1 MGYNIMV
8 IDSELRFKNSREFL
22 NWYET
27 ALKYEDDINYDD
39 YRHATD
45 NIQQWFMEIKEKAR
59 PMNGEFAPPEEECD
73 CGEFKEVDY
82 SIGKDFI
89 YADIAYSDA
98 EALAPLA
105 FDMATK
111 YGLTFFDVSGT
122 SQVFF
127 PDGRILHITE
137 EACAKETY
145 EEEAMAEYKRRC
157 KKLYMTVGGLLIIL
171 LALVLVKD
179 TAFVQNWNQAI
190 LITYYL
196 TFLVVL
202 MCMLAWVERAKKKVL
217 KLRASLEVSQT
228 EPRLTIAYSV
238 TNTPLDDLAWNFR
251 EGEFDNQEDFFN
263 AVVKYNEE
271 VQSIDGEKVKEIL
284 GRKIE
289 SLGSETRFVLFDED
303 SEEAERQEIREVHL
317 TSDDGISFSAGEILF
332 KLNRTLYPMLAD
344 SDAIFF
350 EGFSI
355 ITDEGS
361 IHCRLHLGS

>member
-45 NIQQWFMEIKEKAR
+45 RIQQWFMEIKEKAR

-98 EALAPLA
+98 ETLVPLA
-105 FDMATK
+105 FEMAMK

-137 EACAKETY
+137 EACAKEAY

-228 EPRLTIAYSV
+228 EPRQTIAYSV
-238 TNTPLDDLAWNFR
+238 TNTPLDNLAWNFR
-251 EGEFDNQEDFFN
+251 EGEFDNQEDFLN

-271 VQSIDGEKVKEIL
+271 VQNIDGEKVKEIL

-289 SLGSETRFVLFDED
+289 SIGSETRFVLFDED

>member
-1 MGYNIMV
+1 MGYYIMV

-45 NIQQWFMEIKEKAR
+45 RIQQWFMEMKEIAR

-105 FDMATK
+105 SEMATK

-137 EACAKETY
+137 EACAKEAY
-145 EEEAMAEYKRRC
+145 EEEATAEYKRRN
-157 KKLYMTVGGLLIIL
+157 KRLYITWCVFLVIVFIL
-171 LALVLVKD
+171 VSIEDMAFMQSWNKAAIMIYF
-179 TAFVQNWNQAI
+179 TAFTVVTLYLAISIGQA
-190 LITYYL
+190 
-196 TFLVVL
+196 
-202 MCMLAWVERAKKKVL
+202 RKDVL
-217 KLRASLEVSQT
+217 KRYPILTTPQD
-228 EPRLTIAYSV
+228 EPRLTIEHYVPRAR
-238 TNTPLDDLAWNFR
+238 LGGLAWNFR
-251 EGEFDNQEDFFN
+251 EGEFDNKEEFLN

-284 GRKIE
+284 ESKIE
-289 SLGSETRFVLFDED
+289 PTGSEATFVLFDED
-303 SEEAERQEIREVHL
+303 SEEAERQEIREVRL
-317 TSDDGISFSAGEILF
+317 ASDDGISFSVGEVLF

-344 SDAIFF
+344 SDAIYF
-350 EGFSI
+350 EGIQVI
-355 ITDEGS
+355 IEEGS
-361 IHCRLHLGS
+361 TTCYLHLGS

>member
-1 MGYNIMV
+1 MGYYIMV

-27 ALKYEDDINYDD
+27 AMKYEDDIDYND

-45 NIQQWFMEIKEKAR
+45 RIQQWFMEIKEKAR

-137 EACAKETY
+137 EACAKEAY
-145 EEEAMAEYKRRC
+145 EEEATAEYKRRN
-157 KKLYMTVGGLLIIL
+157 KRLYISWCVFLVIVFIL
-171 LALVLVKD
+171 VSIEDMAFMQSWNKAAIMIYF
-179 TAFVQNWNQAI
+179 TAFTVVTLYLAISIGQA
-190 LITYYL
+190 
-196 TFLVVL
+196 
-202 MCMLAWVERAKKKVL
+202 RKDVL
-217 KLRASLEVSQT
+217 KRYPILTTPQD
-228 EPRLTIAYSV
+228 EPRLTIEHYVPRAR
-238 TNTPLDDLAWNFR
+238 LGGLAWNFR
-251 EGEFDNQEDFFN
+251 EGEFDNKEEFLN

-271 VQSIDGEKVKEIL
+271 VQNIDGESVKEIL
-284 GRKIE
+284 ESKIE
-289 SLGSETRFVLFDED
+289 PTGSEATFVLFDED
-303 SEEAERQEIREVHL
+303 SEEAERQEIREVRL
-317 TSDDGISFSAGEILF
+317 ASDDGISFSVGEVLF

-344 SDAIFF
+344 SDAIYF
-350 EGFSI
+350 EGIQVI
-355 ITDEGS
+355 IEEGS
-361 IHCRLHLGS
+361 TTCYLHLGS

>member
-1 MGYNIMV
+1 MGYYIMV
-8 IDSELRFKNSREFL
+8 IDSKLRFKNCREFM

-27 ALKYEDDINYDD
+27 AMKYEDDIDYND

-89 YADIAYSDA
+89 YACMSYSDA
-98 EALAPLA
+98 ETLAPLA
-105 FDMATK
+105 SEMATK

-137 EACAKETY
+137 EACAKEAY
-145 EEEAMAEYKRRC
+145 EEEAMAEYKRRN
-157 KKLYMTVGGLLIIL
+157 KRLY
-171 LALVLVKD
+171 
-179 TAFVQNWNQAI
+179 
-190 LITYYL
+190 ITWCV
-196 TFLVVL
+196 FLVIVFIL
-202 MCMLAWVERAKKKVL
+202 VSIEDMAFMQSWNKAAIMIYFTVFTVVTLYLAISIGQARKDVL
-217 KLRASLEVSQT
+217 KRYPILTTPQD
-228 EPRLTIAYSV
+228 EPRLTIEHYVPRAR
-238 TNTPLDDLAWNFR
+238 LGGLAWNFR
-251 EGEFDNQEDFFN
+251 EGKFDNQEDFLN

-284 GRKIE
+284 GREIE
-289 SLGSETRFVLFDED
+289 SIGSETRFVLFDED

>member
-1 MGYNIMV
+1 MGYYIMV

-27 ALKYEDDINYDD
+27 ALKYEDDIDYND

-45 NIQQWFMEIKEKAR
+45 NIQQWFMEMKEIAR

-127 PDGRILHITE
+127 TDGRILHITE
-137 EACAKETY
+137 EACAKEAY
-145 EEEAMAEYKRRC
+145 EEEATAEYKRRN
-157 KKLYMTVGGLLIIL
+157 KRLYITWCVFLVIVFIL
-171 LALVLVKD
+171 VSIEDMAFMQSWNKAAIMIYF
-179 TAFVQNWNQAI
+179 TAFTVVTLYLAISIGQA
-190 LITYYL
+190 
-196 TFLVVL
+196 
-202 MCMLAWVERAKKKVL
+202 RKDVL
-217 KLRASLEVSQT
+217 KRYPILTTPQD
-228 EPRLTIAYSV
+228 EPRLTIEHYVPRAQ
-238 TNTPLDDLAWNFR
+238 LGGLAWNFR
-251 EGEFDNQEDFFN
+251 EGEFDNKEEFLN

-271 VQSIDGEKVKEIL
+271 VQNIDGESVKEIL
-284 GRKIE
+284 KRKIE
-289 SLGSETRFVLFDED
+289 PTGSEATFVLFDED

-344 SDAIFF
+344 SDAIYF
-350 EGFSI
+350 EGIQVI
-355 ITDEGS
+355 IEEGS
-361 IHCRLHLGS
+361 TTCYLHLGS

>member
-1 MGYNIMV
+1 MGYYIMV
-8 IDSELRFKNSREFL
+8 IDSKLRFKNSREVM

-27 ALKYEDDINYDD
+27 AMKYEDDINYDD

-45 NIQQWFMEIKEKAR
+45 RIQQWFMEIKEKAR

-89 YADIAYSDA
+89 YACMSYSDA
-98 EALAPLA
+98 ETLAPLA

-137 EACAKETY
+137 EACAKEAY
-145 EEEAMAEYKRRC
+145 EEEATAEYKRRN
-157 KKLYMTVGGLLIIL
+157 KRLYITWCVFLVIVFIL
-171 LALVLVKD
+171 VSIEDMAFMQSWNKAAIMIYF
-179 TAFVQNWNQAI
+179 TAFTVVTLYLAISIGQA
-190 LITYYL
+190 
-196 TFLVVL
+196 
-202 MCMLAWVERAKKKVL
+202 RKDVL
-217 KLRASLEVSQT
+217 KRYPILTTPQD
-228 EPRLTIAYSV
+228 EPRLTIEYYV
-238 TNTPLDDLAWNFR
+238 PRVRLGGLAWNFR
-251 EGEFDNQEDFFN
+251 EGEFDNKEEFLN

-271 VQSIDGEKVKEIL
+271 VQNIDGESVKEIL
-284 GRKIE
+284 KRKIE
-289 SLGSETRFVLFDED
+289 LTGSEATFVLFDED

-344 SDAIFF
+344 SDAIYF
-350 EGFSI
+350 EGIQVI
-355 ITDEGS
+355 IEEGS
-361 IHCRLHLGS
+361 TTCYLHLGS

>member
-1 MGYNIMV
+1 MGYYIMV

-45 NIQQWFMEIKEKAR
+45 RIQQWFMEIKEKAR
-59 PMNGEFAPPEEECD
+59 PMNGEFAPPEEECET
-73 CGEFKEVDY
+73 GEFNEVDY

-89 YADIAYSDA
+89 YACMSYSDA
-98 EALAPLA
+98 ETLAPLA
-105 FDMATK
+105 SEMATK

-137 EACAKETY
+137 EACAKEAY
-145 EEEAMAEYKRRC
+145 KEEAMAEYKRRC
-157 KKLYMTVGGLLIIL
+157 KKLYMTMGGLLIIL

-179 TAFVQNWNQAI
+179 TAFVQNWDQAI

-238 TNTPLDDLAWNFR
+238 TNTPLDNLAWNFR
-251 EGEFDNQEDFFN
+251 EGKFDNQEDFFN

-289 SLGSETRFVLFDED
+289 SIGSETRFVLFDED

-355 ITDEGS
+355 ITEEGS

>member
-1 MGYNIMV
+1 MGYYIMV
-8 IDSELRFKNSREFL
+8 IDSELRFKNSREVM

-27 ALKYEDDINYDD
+27 AMKYEDDINYDD

-45 NIQQWFMEIKEKAR
+45 RIQQWFMEIKEKAR

-89 YADIAYSDA
+89 YACMSYSDA
-98 EALAPLA
+98 ETLAPLA
-105 FDMATK
+105 SEMATK

-137 EACAKETY
+137 EACAKEAY
-145 EEEAMAEYKRRC
+145 EEEAMAEYKRRN
-157 KKLYMTVGGLLIIL
+157 KRLYITWCVFLVIVFIL
-171 LALVLVKD
+171 VSIEDMAFMQSWNKAAIMIYF
-179 TAFVQNWNQAI
+179 TAFTVVTLYLAISIGQA
-190 LITYYL
+190 
-196 TFLVVL
+196 
-202 MCMLAWVERAKKKVL
+202 RKDVL
-217 KLRASLEVSQT
+217 KRYPILTTPQD
-228 EPRLTIAYSV
+228 EPRLTIEYYVPRAR
-238 TNTPLDDLAWNFR
+238 LGGLAWNFR
-251 EGEFDNQEDFFN
+251 EGEFDNKEEFLN

-271 VQSIDGEKVKEIL
+271 VQNIDGESVKEIL
-284 GRKIE
+284 KRKIE
-289 SLGSETRFVLFDED
+289 PTGSEATFVLFDED

-350 EGFSI
+350 EGIQVI
-355 ITDEGS
+355 IEEGS
-361 IHCRLHLGS
+361 TTCYLHLGS

>member
-1 MGYNIMV
+1 M
-8 IDSELRFKNSREFL
+8 F
-22 NWYET
+22 
-27 ALKYEDDINYDD
+27 
-39 YRHATD
+39 HACVAVFRAEPGRISQCLFNGGVFQSVQSVLLVD
-45 NIQQWFMEIKEKAR
+45 
-59 PMNGEFAPPEEECD
+59 GEFAPPEEECD

-127 PDGRILHITE
+127 TDGRILHITE
-137 EACAKETY
+137 EACAKEAY
-145 EEEAMAEYKRRC
+145 EEEATAEYKRRC

-251 EGEFDNQEDFFN
+251 EGEFDNQEEFFN

-271 VQSIDGEKVKEIL
+271 VQNIDGEKVKEIL

>member
-1 MGYNIMV
+1 MGYYIMV

-27 ALKYEDDINYDD
+27 ALKYEDDIDYND

-45 NIQQWFMEIKEKAR
+45 NIQQWFMEMKEIAR

-137 EACAKETY
+137 EACAKEAY

-238 TNTPLDDLAWNFR
+238 TNTPLDNLAWNFR
-251 EGEFDNQEDFFN
+251 EGEFDNQEDFLN

-271 VQSIDGEKVKEIL
+271 VQNIDGESVKEIL
-284 GRKIE
+284 KRKIE
-289 SLGSETRFVLFDED
+289 SIGSEARFVLFDED

>member
-1 MGYNIMV
+1 MGYYIMV

-27 ALKYEDDINYDD
+27 ALKYEDDIDYND

-45 NIQQWFMEIKEKAR
+45 NIQQWFMEMKEIAR

-137 EACAKETY
+137 EACAKEAY

-179 TAFVQNWNQAI
+179 TAFVQNWDQAI

-217 KLRASLEVSQT
+217 KLRASLEISQT

-238 TNTPLDDLAWNFR
+238 TNAPLDNLAWNFR
-251 EGEFDNQEDFFN
+251 EGEFDNKEDFLN

-284 GRKIE
+284 GREIE
-289 SLGSETRFVLFDED
+289 SIGSETRFVLFDED

>member
-1 MGYNIMV
+1 MGYYIMV
-8 IDSELRFKNSREFL
+8 IDSKLRFKNSREFL

-45 NIQQWFMEIKEKAR
+45 RIQQWFMEIKEKAR

-127 PDGRILHITE
+127 TDGRILHITE
-137 EACAKETY
+137 EACAKEAY

-238 TNTPLDDLAWNFR
+238 TNTPLDNLAWNFR
-251 EGEFDNQEDFFN
+251 EGEFDNQEDFLN

>member
-1 MGYNIMV
+1 MGYYIMV
-8 IDSELRFKNSREFL
+8 IDSKLRFKNCREFM

-27 ALKYEDDINYDD
+27 AMKYEDDIDYND

-137 EACAKETY
+137 EACAKEAY

-238 TNTPLDDLAWNFR
+238 TNTPLDNLAWNFR
-251 EGEFDNQEDFFN
+251 EGEFDNQEDFLN

-271 VQSIDGEKVKEIL
+271 VQNIDGESVKEIL
-284 GRKIE
+284 KRKIE
-289 SLGSETRFVLFDED
+289 SIGSEARFVLFDED

>member
-1 MGYNIMV
+1 MGYYIMV

-27 ALKYEDDINYDD
+27 ALKYEDDIDYND

-45 NIQQWFMEIKEKAR
+45 NIQQWFMEMKEIAR

-137 EACAKETY
+137 EACAKEAY

-179 TAFVQNWNQAI
+179 TAFVQNWDQAI

-238 TNTPLDDLAWNFR
+238 TNTPLDNLAWNFR
-251 EGEFDNQEDFFN
+251 EGEFDNQEDFLN

-271 VQSIDGEKVKEIL
+271 VQNIDGESVKEIL
-284 GRKIE
+284 KRKIE
-289 SLGSETRFVLFDED
+289 SIGSEARFVLFDED

>member
-1 MGYNIMV
+1 MGYYIMV

-27 ALKYEDDINYDD
+27 ALKYEEDINYED

-45 NIQQWFMEIKEKAR
+45 RIQQGFMEIKEKAR
-59 PMNGEFAPPEEECD
+59 PMNGEFAPPEEECET
-73 CGEFKEVDY
+73 GEFNEVDY

-89 YADIAYSDA
+89 YACMSYSDA
-98 EALAPLA
+98 ETLAPLA
-105 FDMATK
+105 SEMATK

-137 EACAKETY
+137 EACAKEAY

-179 TAFVQNWNQAI
+179 TAFVQNWDQAI

-238 TNTPLDDLAWNFR
+238 TNTPLDNLAWNFR
-251 EGEFDNQEDFFN
+251 EGEFDNKEDFLN

-284 GRKIE
+284 GREIE
-289 SLGSETRFVLFDED
+289 SIGSETRFVLFDED

-355 ITDEGS
+355 ITEEGS

>member
-1 MGYNIMV
+1 MGYYIMV

-27 ALKYEDDINYDD
+27 ALKYEDDID
-39 YRHATD
+39 YNDFRHATD
-45 NIQQWFMEIKEKAR
+45 NIQQWFMEMKEIAR

-105 FDMATK
+105 SEMATK

-137 EACAKETY
+137 EACAKEAY
-145 EEEAMAEYKRRC
+145 EEEAMTEYKRRC
-157 KKLYMTVGGLLIIL
+157 KKLYMTVSGLLIIL

-179 TAFVQNWNQAI
+179 TAFVQNWDQAI

-238 TNTPLDDLAWNFR
+238 TNTPLDNLAWNFR
-251 EGEFDNQEDFFN
+251 EGKFDNQEDFFN

-284 GRKIE
+284 GRKIG
-289 SLGSETRFVLFDED
+289 SIGSETRFVLFDED

-355 ITDEGS
+355 IKDEGS

>member
-1 MGYNIMV
+1 
-8 IDSELRFKNSREFL
+8 
-22 NWYET
+22 
-27 ALKYEDDINYDD
+27 
-39 YRHATD
+39 
-45 NIQQWFMEIKEKAR
+45 
-59 PMNGEFAPPEEECD
+59 
-73 CGEFKEVDY
+73 
-82 SIGKDFI
+82 
-89 YADIAYSDA
+89 
-98 EALAPLA
+98 
-105 FDMATK
+105 
-111 YGLTFFDVSGT
+111 
-122 SQVFF
+122 
-127 PDGRILHITE
+127 
-137 EACAKETY
+137 
-145 EEEAMAEYKRRC
+145 
-157 KKLYMTVGGLLIIL
+157 MTVGGLLIIL

-228 EPRLTIAYSV
+228 EPRQTIAYSV
-238 TNTPLDDLAWNFR
+238 TNTPLDNLAWNFR
-251 EGEFDNQEDFFN
+251 EGEFDNQEDFLN

-271 VQSIDGEKVKEIL
+271 VQNIDGEKVKEIL

-289 SLGSETRFVLFDED
+289 SIGSETRFVLFDED

>member
-1 MGYNIMV
+1 MGYYIMV
-8 IDSELRFKNSREFL
+8 IDSKLRFKNSREFL

-27 ALKYEDDINYDD
+27 ALKYEDDIDYND

-45 NIQQWFMEIKEKAR
+45 NIQQWFMEMKEKAR

-127 PDGRILHITE
+127 PDRRILHITE
-137 EACAKETY
+137 EACAKEAY
-145 EEEAMAEYKRRC
+145 EEEATAEYKRRC

-251 EGEFDNQEDFFN
+251 EGEFDNKEEFLN

-271 VQSIDGEKVKEIL
+271 VQNIDGESVKEIL

>member
-1 MGYNIMV
+1 MGYYIMV
-8 IDSELRFKNSREFL
+8 IDSKLRFKNSREFL

-45 NIQQWFMEIKEKAR
+45 RIQQWFMEIKEKAR

-137 EACAKETY
+137 EACAKEAY
-145 EEEAMAEYKRRC
+145 EEEATAEYKRRN
-157 KKLYMTVGGLLIIL
+157 KRLYITWCVFLVIVFIL
-171 LALVLVKD
+171 VSIEDMAFMQSWNKAAIMIYF
-179 TAFVQNWNQAI
+179 TAFTVVTLYLAISIGQA
-190 LITYYL
+190 
-196 TFLVVL
+196 
-202 MCMLAWVERAKKKVL
+202 RKDVL
-217 KLRASLEVSQT
+217 KRYPILTTPQD
-228 EPRLTIAYSV
+228 EPRLTIEHYVPRAR
-238 TNTPLDDLAWNFR
+238 LGGLAWNFR
-251 EGEFDNQEDFFN
+251 EGEFDNKEEFLN

-284 GRKIE
+284 ESKIE
-289 SLGSETRFVLFDED
+289 PTGSEATFVLFDED
-303 SEEAERQEIREVHL
+303 SEEAERQEIREVRL
-317 TSDDGISFSAGEILF
+317 ASDDGISFSVGEVLF

-344 SDAIFF
+344 SDAIYF
-350 EGFSI
+350 EGIQVI
-355 ITDEGS
+355 IEEGS
-361 IHCRLHLGS
+361 TTCYLHLGS